1 MQGLVTSAA
10 TMQSERGFALP
21 TADRVAFQVRRH
33 GSIIGMHEVVFERA
47 GGTLRAKIDCRL
59 RVKFGPITLFRYH
72 HLGVEQWQDGKFV
85 SLETETDNDGT
96 SLGLTARATAAG
108 VAISTRDGTS
118 FLAPPNALPLT
129 HWNVACMNA
138 TLFNPQDGR
147 ILPER
152 AACEGHDT
160 VTLADGRAVAATR
173 YALKGEAPIDDWY
186 DGTRT
191 WTALRAQVKDG
202 STLDYQRTA

>member
-1 MQGLVTSAA
+1 
-10 TMQSERGFALP
+10 MQSERAFALP
-21 TADRVAFQVRRH
+21 ACERVAFQVKRH
-33 GSIIGMHEVVFERA
+33 GSIIGTHEVVFEQA
-47 GGTLRAKIDCRL
+47 GSTLRAKIDCKL

-72 HLGVEQWQDGKFV
+72 HKAIEQWQDGKFV

-96 SLGLTARATAAG
+96 GLGVTARVTAAG
-108 VAISTRDGTS
+108 VAISTRDGKS
-118 FLAPPNALPLT
+118 CLAPPNALPLT
-129 HWNVACMNA
+129 HWNVACMA
-138 TLFNPQDGR
+138 TPLFNPQDGT
-147 ILPER
+147 ILPVS

-160 VTLADGRAVAATR
+160 VTLANGTTVPATR

-191 WTALRAQVKDG
+191 WTALRAQVADG